1 MEKEKP
7 IMANMTKKQQEDFV
21 KDHVVFVRQV
31 KGSKEQFIDA
41 LEKRSGV
48 SRHMVDVDTTKGEL
62 RH

>member
-1 MEKEKP
+1 
-7 IMANMTKKQQEDFV
+7 MANMTKKQQEDFV